1 MLTLRL
7 TLDSIANSGDS
18 TTSQVEQ
25 PTQDGEDAGQPT
37 VRGTPESLGPKASAN
52 KPTQSGAD
60 SSGDPKAKATV
71 PPPSG
76 WPQRAA
82 QPPGEQ
88 AQKIVLTPPTPSDK
102 VKTGELQKGDYSP
115 LGTAGA
121 IGELVA
127 VAAKD
132 AAVAASTLLH
142 PEDPL
147 AASLAVT
154 AALTA
159 VLKNQIDTPHA
170 QARGDSHSS
179 TPHSEKITQEAT
191 LSGILGDRS
200 DLAKLEKKRRVP
212 STDM

>member
-18 TTSQVEQ
+18 TTSQVDQ
-25 PTQDGEDAGQPT
+25 PTQDGENAGQPT
-37 VRGTPESLGPKASAN
+37 VQGQPSSLGPKASAT
-52 KPTQSGAD
+52 KPGQSAAD
-60 SSGDPKAKATV
+60 SSGDPKAKAPV
-71 PPPSG
+71 PSPTG

-82 QPPGEQ
+82 QAPGEQ
-88 AQKIVLTPPTPSDK
+88 AGKTFLTPPFPTDK
-102 VKTGELQKGDYSP
+102 VKPGELQKGDYSP

-154 AALTA
+154 SALTA

-170 QARGDSHSS
+170 QARGDSHSA
-179 TPHSEKITQEAT
+179 TPHSERITQEAI
-191 LSGILGDRS
+191 LSCILGDRS
-200 DLAKLEKKRRVP
+200 EFGN
-212 STDM
+212 